1 MTVLKAEHAFSRL
14 TLRGRV
20 FQAEGRTGRRC
31 EGRHRPGDGR
41 FERFVWSWRMNWWEE
56 VTMES
61 LAEAGTIQ
69 AQEAVSGTNRQ
80 ERLTEVPW
88 RIFTAFQTVYDSLL
102 MLSSS

>member
-14 TLRGRV
+14 TLGGRM
-20 FQAEGRTGRRC
+20 FQAEGRMGHGC
-31 EGRHRPGDGR
+31 EGRHWLGDGR
-41 FERFVWSWRMNWWEE
+41 SERFVWSWRMNWWEE

-88 RIFTAFQTVYDSLL
+88 RIFTAFPTVYDSLL

>member
-14 TLRGRV
+14 TLGGRM
-20 FQAEGRTGRRC
+20 FQAEGRTGHGC
-31 EGRHRPGDGR
+31 EGRHWLGDGR
-41 FERFVWSWRMNWWEE
+41 SERFVWSWRMNWWEE

-88 RIFTAFQTVYDSLL
+88 RIFTAFPTVYDSLL